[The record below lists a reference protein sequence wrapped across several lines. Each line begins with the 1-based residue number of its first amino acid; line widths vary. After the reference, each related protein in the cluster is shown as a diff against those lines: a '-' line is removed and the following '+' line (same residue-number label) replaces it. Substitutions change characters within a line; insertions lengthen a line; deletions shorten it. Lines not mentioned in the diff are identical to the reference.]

1 MILGKKTQVLDFL
14 TWKTCTASTLPLP
27 LRSKCVIAAVW
38 EPRWAAL
45 PNNMQPH
52 LHRPNSACV
61 LGRVLDTSTPT
72 AASTLTAM
80 CTERASRG
88 VTLPSPVPSSFRAH
102 TLVGRQTLNPNP
114 SLQQVVEKTQRNV
127 LCGPATAPP
136 NLAMP
141 RALWSAGRT
150 WVFTNFCGWGS
161 RQRDRRFR
169 CPVVR
174 TCLLERPGAGLGCRH
189 LVSP

>member
-88 VTLPSPVPSSFRAH
+88 VTTKPSAQFIQSSHAGGETDPEPESKSTAGGRKDTAQCPVRTRDGTTEPGHAKS
-102 TLVGRQTLNPNP
+102 TLVSWKDVG
-114 SLQQVVEKTQRNV
+114 V
-127 LCGPATAPP
+127 
-136 NLAMP
+136 
-141 RALWSAGRT
+141 
-150 WVFTNFCGWGS
+150 
-161 RQRDRRFR
+161 
-169 CPVVR
+169 
-174 TCLLERPGAGLGCRH
+174 H
-189 LVSP
+189 